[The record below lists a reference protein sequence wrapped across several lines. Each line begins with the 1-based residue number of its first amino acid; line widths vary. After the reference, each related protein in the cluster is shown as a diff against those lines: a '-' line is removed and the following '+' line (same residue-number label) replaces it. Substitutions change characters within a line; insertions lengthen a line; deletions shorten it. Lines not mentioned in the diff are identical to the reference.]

1 MASNNYLPLE
11 FLHFAADKEREQ
23 KFSAVQIGVWNVE
36 LTLAQEPR
44 SRSLSADQRPAVLR
58 LVCRREQQ

>member
-1 MASNNYLPLE
+1 MAINNYLPLE
-11 FLHFAADKEREQ
+11 FRHFAADKEREQ

-36 LTLAQEPR
+36 LRPAQEPR
-44 SRSLSADQRPAVLR
+44 EHGLFADQRPAVLR